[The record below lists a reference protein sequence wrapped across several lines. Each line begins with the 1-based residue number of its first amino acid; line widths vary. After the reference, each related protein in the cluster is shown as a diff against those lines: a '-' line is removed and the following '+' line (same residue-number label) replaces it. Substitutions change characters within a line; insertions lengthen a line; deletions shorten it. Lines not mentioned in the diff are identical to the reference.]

1 MMLLIGIDIKVD
13 VVIIAE
19 ANYDLFNAYPNV
31 HIGIKKCHFSR
42 MTVGLT
48 RYIFDEM

>member
-31 HIGIKKCHFSR
+31 HIGIKKNPPTPSCSYVLVLLVFS
-42 MTVGLT
+42 
-48 RYIFDEM
+48 